1 VTVGIVSIA
10 GYLAVALPF
19 YSTIGMP
26 ALAFANT
33 VQNTSHALIL
43 LVLLRLAIGT
53 IRVRETIPT
62 ILKIALA
69 AAVMVAVAAGLL
81 WLLGHVALFSL
92 TRLLGDLLTVAV
104 VGGIAGAVYL
114 GGVLLL
120 RVEEVALVK
129 NAVMAR
135 LGRR

>member
-1 VTVGIVSIA
+1 
-10 GYLAVALPF
+10 
-19 YSTIGMP
+19 MP

-33 VQNTSHALIL
+33 VQNTMHALIL

-62 ILKIALA
+62 VLKIILA
-69 AAVMVAVAAGLL
+69 AAVMVIVAVALL

-92 TRLLGDLLTVAV
+92 SHLLGDLLTVVV
-104 VGGIAGAVYL
+104 VGAIACAVYL

-129 NAVMAR
+129 RAVMAK
-135 LGRR
+135 LGRK